1 MSAFG
6 EIEIIRVGGDVR
18 RDARPLGYG
27 QVPDYNVYEC
37 RRIRKGLM
45 ISTALPTLADLLVDG
60 KFREEL
66 RHAEDLS
73 RERKSGPL
81 FEGLHL

>member
-1 MSAFG
+1 
-6 EIEIIRVGGDVR
+6 
-18 RDARPLGYG
+18 
-27 QVPDYNVYEC
+27 
-37 RRIRKGLM
+37 M
-45 ISTALPTLADLLVDG
+45 ISYGAASALADLLVDG
-60 KFREEL
+60 SFREEL